1 MVTRYISAEL
11 SIVDPY
17 FLKIVDSDPLF
28 PPRIVA
34 SGSLFLKTTES
45 DPLFLRRIVD
55 SGPLFFENC
64 R

>member
-1 MVTRYISAEL
+1 MTPYISAEL

-17 FLKIVDSDPLF
+17 VLKIVDSDPLF
-28 PPRIVA
+28 PHRIGA
-34 SGSLFLKTTES
+34 SESLFWKITDS
-45 DPLFLRRIVD
+45 APLHLRRIVD